1 MKKLIS
7 TLFALSF
14 IGAAGLALADVTA
27 NTPGAACVAAS
38 GTLINGTAGE
48 AANLAPS
55 AATAVCPIDRSLGT
69 SLSTKV
75 SATVWVLDEN
85 TSANVCCTLD
95 SKNPGGALVSSPQV
109 CSTGASNTYQSI
121 PLAQI
126 TDGYTY
132 SHFYISCSVPGT
144 DSGIPSKIL
153 TYRSVQN

>member
-7 TLFALSF
+7 TLFAISF
-14 IGAAGLALADVTA
+14 IGAASIALADVTA
-27 NTPGAACVAAS
+27 NTPGASCVAAS

-48 AANLAPS
+48 SANLSAS

-69 SLSTKV
+69 TLSTKV

-85 TSANVCCTLD
+85 TTQNVCCTLN

-109 CSTGASNTYQSI
+109 CSSGSSGGYQSI

-126 TDGYTY
+126 TDPYTY

-144 DSGIPSKIL
+144 DSGLASKIL